1 MQAECM
7 QEYIAGVSLRIVDN
21 AGHVSIL
28 EQREEFNT
36 YLSDFL
42 NFVSD

>member
-1 MQAECM
+1 M
-7 QEYIAGVSLRIVDN
+7 QEHIEAASLRIVDN

-28 EQREEFNT
+28 EQPDELNT